1 MVSLHHSYHR
11 KCIDFDDHQCY
22 FLKMLASYSSHSYLI
37 IGMDS
42 SQNFPRAGSKFGI
55 FWIGGCGEMERD
67 IRCTVSE
74 VSEPTASSSQNS
86 LTGALVASSSQNS
99 LTGTGVASSSQNSM
113 TGGCGSCGSDPTT
126 TGGETEGILG
136 SDLTC
141 GEAAGSA
148 ENSEAGKISLV
159 CLREEDIPGASL
171 NGWQP
176 SQLHVVELK
185 RWLKCRGATTAG
197 KKADLVKRLE

>member
-1 MVSLHHSYHR
+1 
-11 KCIDFDDHQCY
+11 
-22 FLKMLASYSSHSYLI
+22 
-37 IGMDS
+37 
-42 SQNFPRAGSKFGI
+42 
-55 FWIGGCGEMERD
+55 MERD

-136 SDLTC
+136 SVT
-141 GEAAGSA
+141 
-148 ENSEAGKISLV
+148 SLV
-159 CLREEDIPGASL
+159 VKLQALLRT
-171 NGWQP
+171 
-176 SQLHVVELK
+176 LK
-185 RWLKCRGATTAG
+185 Q
-197 KKADLVKRLE
+197 VKFHSSV

>member
-1 MVSLHHSYHR
+1 MAIAIEWEAIGDMHDDITYFRPRLLMVSVHHSYHR

-55 FWIGGCGEMERD
+55 FWIGGCGEMER
-67 IRCTVSE
+67 
-74 VSEPTASSSQNS
+74 EPTASSSQNS
-86 LTGALVASSSQNS
+86 L
-99 LTGTGVASSSQNSM
+99 

-141 GEAAGSA
+141 GALLRTLKQVKFHCLFEGRGYSWKDFLCSFSA
-148 ENSEAGKISLV
+148 TKTF
-159 CLREEDIPGASL
+159 R
-171 NGWQP
+171 
-176 SQLHVVELK
+176 K
-185 RWLKCRGATTAG
+185 T
-197 KKADLVKRLE
+197 

>member
-1 MVSLHHSYHR
+1 MHDDITYFRPRLLMVSVHHSYHR

-67 IRCTVSE
+67 ILCTVSE

-113 TGGCGSCGSDPTT
+113 TGR
-126 TGGETEGILG
+126 L
-136 SDLTC
+136 
-141 GEAAGSA
+141 
-148 ENSEAGKISLV
+148 
-159 CLREEDIPGASL
+159 
-171 NGWQP
+171 WQ
-176 SQLHVVELK
+176 L
-185 RWLKCRGATTAG
+185 W
-197 KKADLVKRLE
+197 

>member
-99 LTGTGVASSSQNSM
+99 LTGTG
-113 TGGCGSCGSDPTT
+113 GC
-126 TGGETEGILG
+126 
-136 SDLTC
+136 
-141 GEAAGSA
+141 
-148 ENSEAGKISLV
+148 
-159 CLREEDIPGASL
+159 
-171 NGWQP
+171 
-176 SQLHVVELK
+176 
-185 RWLKCRGATTAG
+185 
-197 KKADLVKRLE
+197 

>member
-42 SQNFPRAGSKFGI
+42 LQNFPHASSKFGI

-86 LTGALVASSSQNS
+86 LTG
-99 LTGTGVASSSQNSM
+99 TGVASSSQNSM
-113 TGGCGSCGSDPTT
+113 TGGCGSCGGDPIT

-148 ENSEAGKISLV
+148 ENSETGKISLV

-171 NGWQP
+171 NGRQP

>member
-1 MVSLHHSYHR
+1 
-11 KCIDFDDHQCY
+11 
-22 FLKMLASYSSHSYLI
+22 
-37 IGMDS
+37 
-42 SQNFPRAGSKFGI
+42 
-55 FWIGGCGEMERD
+55 MERD

-141 GEAAGSA
+141 CEPA
-148 ENSEAGKISLV
+148 
-159 CLREEDIPGASL
+159 
-171 NGWQP
+171 
-176 SQLHVVELK
+176 LK
-185 RWLKCRGATTAG
+185 G
-197 KKADLVKRLE
+197 KKAQRGGYTCCVPGCYNNTKKDRELSFHKFPREKVLQNVWINAIKRKDFVPTEHQSGALIP

>member
-1 MVSLHHSYHR
+1 
-11 KCIDFDDHQCY
+11 
-22 FLKMLASYSSHSYLI
+22 
-37 IGMDS
+37 
-42 SQNFPRAGSKFGI
+42 
-55 FWIGGCGEMERD
+55 MERD
-67 IRCTVSE
+67 TVSK

-113 TGGCGSCGSDPTT
+113 TSCGSDPTT

-159 CLREEDIPGASL
+159 CLAFLWKESNSMRNSGRI
-171 NGWQP
+171 
-176 SQLHVVELK
+176 
-185 RWLKCRGATTAG
+185 WLQN
-197 KKADLVKRLE
+197 